1 MPYRYSALTAD
12 CFFEN
17 KPQALPVHAGVARWL
32 ELFFEGHY
40 TAFASTMFS
49 YAQQNGR
56 ICKLISPVLVS
67 NFAQFAEQS
76 RLFCTGKAI
85 SLASVSR
92 SYHLYVSSEK
102 ELIIRI
108 RNLRKLPGGFRK
120 H

>member
-56 ICKLISPVLVS
+56 NWSAKSPKLVS
-67 NFAQFAEQS
+67 
-76 RLFCTGKAI
+76 K
-85 SLASVSR
+85 
-92 SYHLYVSSEK
+92 
-102 ELIIRI
+102 RI
-108 RNLRKLPGGFRK
+108 PIVERGERKLNLVVC